1 MTTNKTLRE
10 ELTKKVNQYI
20 EYKIAANEFTGV
32 QLAELEHVL
41 VSMCMQDVNPDLAE
55 SFLKATGMPES
66 YGDKYRE
73 FIIFD
78 PEDFIEK
85 EAEDI
90 GRVVN
95 TKDNDDG
102 GDEKS
107 SEDKAKGARTAF
119 NFVARELGVFNP
131 NSTAEEQLSAIM
143 DKIKEFKEAYVAG
156 GVGFART
163 LYTTCYNRHA
173 DNITVEDIVRDIQ
186 SSVRTAEEFNLHR
199 LKLQELINFY
209 K

>member
-10 ELTKKVNQYI
+10 ELTQRVNQYI
-20 EYKIAANEFTGV
+20 EYKVAANEFTGV

-41 VSMCMQDVNPDLAE
+41 ISMCMQNVNPDLAE

-73 FIIFD
+73 LLSFD
-78 PEDFIEK
+78 PEDFIEEQ

-95 TKDNDDG
+95 TKDND
-102 GDEKS
+102 EKI

-131 NSTAEEQLSAIM
+131 DSTAEEQLSAIM
-143 DKIKEFKEAYVAG
+143 NKIKEFKEAYVAG
-156 GVGFART
+156 GVEFART
-163 LYTTCYNRHA
+163 LYTTCYNRRA
-173 DNITVEDIVRDIQ
+173 DDLTVEDIVKDIQ
-186 SSVRTAEEFNLHR
+186 SSVKTAEEFNLHR
-199 LKLQELINFY
+199 LRFQELINFY
-209 K
+209 R